1 MGQCYIQPIGLIYD
15 TPGSRSRLR
24 GALGPDAPRDRPAA
38 GEGRRARDRSRPALR
53 HVVQRRLEAREGA
66 RARRAGAAHAGRPRA
81 PYRPRSGADP
91 AHRGLGLPLRAVL
104 ERPPRQARGIPQS
117 EQKGRLTMPTAG
129 TSPTTPLLRI
139 TVPCRIEASP
149 EEVFDAWAEPDLFR
163 RWFEP
168 HRAILRKAA
177 VDELWYWEADHAGR
191 LWAHYCRYLRV
202 ERPRLLEFTWMSEG
216 TRGLESRVTVEMT
229 PSRGATDLV
238 LTHNGLPDD
247 EMGRGHE
254 EGWKHF
260 TGILAEKIKGLR

>member
-1 MGQCYIQPIGLIYD
+1 MIVVDSSVWID
-15 TPGSRSRLR
+15 HFR
-24 GALGPDAPRDRPAA
+24 
-38 GEGRRARDRSRPALR
+38 GRRSAQVDALDRLLVTR
-53 HVVQRRLEAREGA
+53 
-66 RARRAGAAHAGRPRA
+66 GRPILVGDIVM
-81 PYRPRSGADP
+81 YEVSCGLRSA
-91 AHRGLGLPLRAVL
+91 
-104 ERPPRQARGIPQS
+104 RQVAQ
-117 EQKGRLTMPTAG
+117 
-129 TSPTTPLLRI
+129 
-139 TVPCRIEASP
+139 V
-149 EEVFDAWAEPDLFR
+149 R

-202 ERPRLLEFTWMSEG
+202 ERPRLLEFTWMSEA